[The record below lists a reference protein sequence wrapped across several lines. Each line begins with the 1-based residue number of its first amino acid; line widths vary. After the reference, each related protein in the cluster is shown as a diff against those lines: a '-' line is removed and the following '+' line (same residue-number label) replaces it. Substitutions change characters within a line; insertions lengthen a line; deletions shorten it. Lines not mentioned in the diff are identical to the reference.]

1 MRCRLD
7 EADRTIL
14 LAEERLHEHNII
26 DENLS
31 AMLAKVKMHSEA
43 ELRRFKEESEISY
56 QNGVSYYIFARDQ
69 YQPLVEESTAR
80 HFHIRQSHQDLLKI
94 RACYLLLLQSVFV
107 TGIILLSVIIIIII
121 GNHSTLSSAWN
132 LLYCVF
138 QKVSIN
144 YGQCNLSY
152 FSKLKKKGL
161 YDYCLIKLP

>member
-56 QNGVSYYIFARDQ
+56 QNGVSYYIFASDQ

-80 HFHIRQSHQDLLKI
+80 HFHIRQRHQDLLKI
-94 RACYLLLLQSVFV
+94 RACYLLLLQSVFA
-107 TGIILLSVIIIIII
+107 TGIILLSVIII
-121 GNHSTLSSAWN
+121 GNHTTLSSVWN
-132 LLYCVF
+132 ILYCVF
-138 QKVSIN
+138 QKVSILIIIIAK
-144 YGQCNLSY
+144 CNLSF
-152 FSKLKKKGL
+152 FSKLKKRL
-161 YDYCLIKLP
+161 TDCV

>member
-56 QNGVSYYIFARDQ
+56 QNGVSYHIFASAQ
-69 YQPLVEESTAR
+69 YQPLLEESIQALPYLTKSSRLAEN
-80 HFHIRQSHQDLLKI
+80 QSLLFTVI
-94 RACYLLLLQSVFV
+94 SCSVCFPNWDY
-107 TGIILLSVIIIIII
+107 TPL
-121 GNHSTLSSAWN
+121 
-132 LLYCVF
+132 
-138 QKVSIN
+138 
-144 YGQCNLSY
+144 CNNN
-152 FSKLKKKGL
+152 G
-161 YDYCLIKLP
+161 

>member
-1 MRCRLD
+1 MISYFTSHFLIIVLQELYEMRCRLD

-80 HFHIRQSHQDLLKI
+80 HFHIRQSHQSRLAENQSLLFI
-94 RACYLLLLQSVFV
+94 VTSVCFRNWDY
-107 TGIILLSVIIIIII
+107 TPL
-121 GNHSTLSSAWN
+121 
-132 LLYCVF
+132 
-138 QKVSIN
+138 
-144 YGQCNLSY
+144 CNNNR
-152 FSKLKKKGL
+152 
-161 YDYCLIKLP
+161 

>member
-56 QNGVSYYIFARDQ
+56 QNGVSYHIFAR
-69 YQPLVEESTAR
+69 LAKN
-80 HFHIRQSHQDLLKI
+80 QSLSLI
-94 RACYLLLLQSVFV
+94 LLLFESVFL
-107 TGIILLSVIIIIII
+107 TGIILLSVIII
-121 GNHSTLSSAWN
+121 GNHTTLSSVWN
-132 LLYCVF
+132 ILYCIF
-138 QKVSIN
+138 QKVSILIIIIAK
-144 YGQCNLSY
+144 CNLSF
-152 FSKLKKKGL
+152 FSKLKKGLQTVYDYPL
-161 YDYCLIKLP
+161 YDYPNSPTKSSIRHRFH

>member
-56 QNGVSYYIFARDQ
+56 QNGVSYHIFASAQ
-69 YQPLVEESTAR
+69 YQPLLEESIQALAYLTKSSRLAEN
-80 HFHIRQSHQDLLKI
+80 QS
-94 RACYLLLLQSVFV
+94 LLLIVISVCFPNWDY
-107 TGIILLSVIIIIII
+107 TPL
-121 GNHSTLSSAWN
+121 
-132 LLYCVF
+132 
-138 QKVSIN
+138 
-144 YGQCNLSY
+144 CNNN
-152 FSKLKKKGL
+152 G
-161 YDYCLIKLP
+161 